1 MKRTIAAATLVI
13 VFATVLVLGIVPGK
27 NAHAYAGPNIVARAH
42 AGQDEPC
49 SNASLSGSFGFTATG
64 TVLAVGPVAQVGR
77 QTFDGE
83 GNTAGTGTISANGNI
98 FRGTFTGTYTVN
110 PDCTGSLTFE
120 ESVLGVV
127 HADVVIVDD
136 GREFRAIQTDPGV
149 VLTVVEKKQFPNE

>member
-27 NAHAYAGPNIVARAH
+27 NAHAYAGPNIVARAD
-42 AGQDEPC
+42 AC

-64 TVLAVGPVAQVGR
+64 TVASVGPVAQVGR

-98 FRGTFTGTYTVN
+98 LRGTFTGTYTVD
-110 PDCTGSLTFE
+110 PDCTGSLTLDF
-120 ESVLGVV
+120 SVLGVV
-127 HADVVIVDD
+127 HSDLVIVAD

-149 VLTVVEKKQFPNE
+149 VVTVVGKKQFPNE